1 MRRVWAIAAALLAVA
16 VIAIL
21 ATHAKR
27 AQAAPSYDQL
37 SVYIVGAPGEGMNS
51 TVSNITI
58 LHFTFGA
65 NTSEVSMV
73 YYAPAATI
81 YNPLSIDILPAPP
94 LSLLKKGNLYIGN
107 NYIIITYNISSE
119 YIGDF
124 LNKSIYYYIIALARS
139 GRTLYLGY
147 AEVPGKE
154 LSGVLDGG
162 AGGLYRWVVDHVEL
176 KPLDQYPVSRMQV
189 VVKIEDGDLANG
201 GVACAR
207 PVPNLI
213 ATIPNSLP
221 YECAYVVDGVVEF
234 WLPSIPYVISYV
246 KATIGE
252 IPSRFPIRNVTSYPV
267 LNDAV
272 EIVES
277 DTPFTDLARGAAV
290 AVPSNNTVAVV
301 AQRMYNRASYVF
313 ALNII
318 AANIGVQANHTT
330 SSEGAS
336 TQGGGAPPRGPTTY
350 LLVAVMLSVAVAAG
364 VAASVAATR
373 LIHRRATA

>member
-1 MRRVWAIAAALLAVA
+1 MRRVWAIAAALLIIVMFTANA
-16 VIAIL
+16 G
-21 ATHAKR
+21 R
-27 AQAAPSYDQL
+27 AQAVPSYDQL
-37 SVYIVGAPGEGMNS
+37 SVYIVGAAGGGLNS
-51 TVSNITI
+51 AIPNITI
-58 LHFTFGA
+58 LYFTFGA
-65 NTSEVSMV
+65 NVTETRAGVAQ
-73 YYAPAATI
+73 YIPAGVVNYFIGTGI
-81 YNPLSIDILPAPP
+81 IPPQPLF
-94 LSLLKKGNLYIGN
+94 KGNLYIGN
-107 NYIIITYNISSE
+107 NYIIIAYNISSE
-119 YIGDF
+119 HVGAF
-124 LNKSIYYYIIALARS
+124 LNKSMYYYVIALARS

-147 AEVPGKE
+147 AEVPGRE

-162 AGGLYRWVVDHVEL
+162 AGSLYRWVVDRVEL

-189 VVKIEDGDLANG
+189 VVKIEDGNLANG

-221 YECAYVVDGVVEF
+221 YECAYVVNGVVEF
-234 WLPSIPYVISYV
+234 WLPAMPYTISYV
-246 KATIGE
+246 KVVIGSA
-252 IPSRFPIRNVTSYPV
+252 PSRPPYVA

-272 EIVES
+272 EVVRS
-277 DTPFTDLARGAAV
+277 STAFMVARGVAI
-290 AVPSNNTVAVV
+290 AVPSNNTVTVV
-301 AQRMYNRASYVF
+301 VQRTNISFVNYAY

-330 SSEGAS
+330 SSEGAP

-350 LLVAVMLSVAVAAG
+350 LLVAVMLSIAVAAG